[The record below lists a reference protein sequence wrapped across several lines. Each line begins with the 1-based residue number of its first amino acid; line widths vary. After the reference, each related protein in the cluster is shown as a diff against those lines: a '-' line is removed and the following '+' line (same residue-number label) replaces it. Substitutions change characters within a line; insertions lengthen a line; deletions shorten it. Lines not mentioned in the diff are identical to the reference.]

1 MTIKWNII
9 ITLLKQHFLFTLL
22 LDIATSMINVK
33 HHLEI
38 NTNIYNVS
46 IFFLYCKN
54 LKVNALITISTKQ
67 VDNSMRWSVSFF
79 INWIRTSIG
88 RNWLRV
94 PINTTRKLAN
104 NSSSRK
110 WSGSAARQYGNYSK
124 ASVCFWWIIWWSLN
138 T

>member
-1 MTIKWNII
+1 MTFDSWNFKVKIHVK
-9 ITLLKQHFLFTLL
+9 TALSFYL
-22 LDIATSMINVK
+22 TSRLSNINDKCKTASWNLHGQV
-33 HHLEI
+33 L
-38 NTNIYNVS
+38 
-46 IFFLYCKN
+46 IFFLYCKT
-54 LKVNALITISTKQ
+54 LKWMRLSQYRRNKLIIACDDLSP
-67 VDNSMRWSVSFF
+67 FF

-94 PINTTRKLAN
+94 PINTTRKPAN